1 VALAARLLILAG
13 TAKDDADAERQV
25 RDALTSGAGL
35 EKFRDVI
42 LAQGGDPRVVDDYAR
57 MPIADTEIIWPADR
71 DGVVANLDAELIG
84 RATVALGAGRDRA
97 DAAIDPGVGIHVE
110 ATVGT
115 PVKRGDA
122 VLRLRCD
129 DRQRV
134 AAARELLAEAIVIGD
149 TAPALSPVIVERMD
163 VAAAMRMEG

>member
-1 VALAARLLILAG
+1 
-13 TAKDDADAERQV
+13 
-25 RDALTSGAGL
+25 
-35 EKFRDVI
+35 
-42 LAQGGDPRVVDDYAR
+42 
-57 MPIADTEIIWPADR
+57 
-71 DGVVANLDAELIG
+71 
-84 RATVALGAGRDRA
+84 
-97 DAAIDPGVGIHVE
+97 
-110 ATVGT
+110 
-115 PVKRGDA
+115 VKRGDA